1 MEEQMRQISYLE
13 FESSQARMER
23 VNRRM
28 WILCLVL
35 IVSLLGTNGAWI
47 YYESQFEDVV
57 TTETITQEAQAD
69 GDSDVQLIGGDYNGS
84 ESKADINEN
93 NQN

>member
-1 MEEQMRQISYLE
+1 MEEQMRQVSYLE

-47 YYESQFEDVV
+47 YYESQFEDTVV
-57 TTETITQEAQAD
+57 TQEIDATAD
-69 GDSDVQLIGGDYNGS
+69 DDSDINLNTVGGDYYGR
-84 ESKADINEN
+84 ESKSQADSEN
-93 NQN
+93 